1 MLAKPTTTRFF
12 YLPLS
17 ASPHPRVTPSPMP
30 SRRGSAAPLAR
41 LLDAVGEPIYAVDA
55 ERNIVFCN
63 DACLAWTGCVADD
76 LIGQECRY
84 HAGEE
89 LSGGAAVA
97 AALCPPPA
105 ALAGRHVSAEIV
117 LPSPEPQTRVA
128 DFFPLGNDD
137 VRPQGVL
144 AVVRTA
150 NLLPAAD
157 ASTVEPAGTKL
168 HARLQRCR
176 RQLALRGHVDRLW
189 GDSPAMKQVR
199 SQVLMAAGS
208 AASVLVLGPPGS
220 GRAHVARAIHYGD
233 GAQEAGP
240 LVPLTCPLLD
250 ADLLSAT
257 LRSLMKARPEHPRPA
272 TLVLEEID
280 SLAEAAQVELSRFLL
295 GGRFPARVVSTAR
308 TPLTELAS
316 RGAFRPD
323 LACLLCTVTIRLPPL
338 AERPKDVPLAAQWF
352 LEQANA
358 RLAKQLGGFSADALD
373 QLSGYAWPGDLSE
386 LESVVT
392 EAHAGA
398 ETHEIT
404 PRDLPPRLAL
414 AAEATARP
422 RKTDENI
429 VLEDFLGKIER
440 ELIERAM
447 KRAKGN
453 KTKAARLL
461 GLTRP
466 RLYRRLVQ
474 LGLEPPGDKATHE

>member
-1 MLAKPTTTRFF
+1 
-12 YLPLS
+12 
-17 ASPHPRVTPSPMP
+17 MP

-41 LLDAVGEPIYAVDA
+41 LFDAVAEPIYAVDFD
-55 ERNIVFCN
+55 RNIVFCN
-63 DACLAWTGCVADD
+63 DACLKWTGCAADE
-76 LIGQECRY
+76 LLGQECRY
-84 HAGEE
+84 HAGEG
-89 LSGGAAVA
+89 LPRAAAVA

-105 ALAGRHVSAEIV
+105 ALAGRQVSAELV
-117 LPSPEPQTRVA
+117 LPTSELAKRVA
-128 DFFPLGNDD
+128 DFIPLRNGDG
-137 VRPQGVL
+137 PAQGVIVLVRAATSNNADEDAL
-144 AVVRTA
+144 ASDTA
-150 NLLPAAD
+150 GA
-157 ASTVEPAGTKL
+157 KL
-168 HARLQRCR
+168 HARLQRYR
-176 RQLALRGHVDRLW
+176 RQLALRGHIDRLW

-208 AASVLVLGPPGS
+208 AASVMVLGPPGC
-220 GRAHVARAIHYGD
+220 GRGHVARAIHYGD
-233 GAQEAGP
+233 GALEAGP
-240 LVPLTCPLLD
+240 LVPLACPLLD

-257 LRSLMKARPEHPRPA
+257 LRNLMKTRPEHPRPA
-272 TLVLEEID
+272 TLMLEEID
-280 SLAEAAQVELSRFLL
+280 SLSEAAQVELARFLV

-308 TPLTELAS
+308 MPLSELVS
-316 RGAFRPD
+316 RGVFRAD

-338 AERPKDVPLAAQWF
+338 AERPADVPLAAQWF

-358 RLAKQLGGFSADALD
+358 RSAKQLGGFSAEALD
-373 QLSGYAWPGDLSE
+373 QLAGYAWPGDLSE
-386 LESVVT
+386 LETIVT

-447 KRAKGN
+447 KCAKGN

-474 LGLEPPGDKATHE
+474 LGLEQPDDEHRP